1 MAMSEAKLL
10 RDLGQLDDD
19 ADRLLRATQA
29 AHRLAWNLPEA
40 GAGRIF
46 SGRAQR
52 GGMQTPQQSWRPES
66 EAAFRHRGSRTP
78 GARRR

>member
-40 GAGRIF
+40 GAEL
-46 SGRAQR
+46 RA
-52 GGMQTPQQSWRPES
+52 W
-66 EAAFRHRGSRTP
+66 EARVLRL
-78 GARRR
+78 